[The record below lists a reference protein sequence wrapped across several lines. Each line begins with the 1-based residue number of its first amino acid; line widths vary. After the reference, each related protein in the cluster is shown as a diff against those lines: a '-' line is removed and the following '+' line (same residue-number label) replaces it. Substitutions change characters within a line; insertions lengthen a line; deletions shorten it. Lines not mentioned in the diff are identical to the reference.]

1 LTWRNDAWCALA
13 PEETMPIRARLAL
26 AAALLGASPALGDEA
41 RPADKAPVIA
51 LRVGEFVRVC
61 ETKKVICPAIA
72 PICDD
77 SSIVAVRDQG
87 KGLEIV
93 GLKPGR
99 TLCSVM
105 SANQARQVFAVAVER

>member
-1 LTWRNDAWCALA
+1 
-13 PEETMPIRARLAL
+13 MPTLARLAL
-26 AAALLGASPALGDEA
+26 AAALASALPAAADEP
-41 RPADKAPVIA
+41 RPREQPVAPAAVS
-51 LRVGEFVRVC
+51 LKVGESLRVC
-61 ETKKVICPAIA
+61 ETRTVICPASA

-77 SSIVAVRDQG
+77 TSLVAIRDQG

-105 SANQARQVFAVAVER
+105 SANQARQVFAVTVSR

>member
-1 LTWRNDAWCALA
+1 
-13 PEETMPIRARLAL
+13 MPTLARLAL
-26 AAALLGASPALGDEA
+26 AAALASGLPAAADEP
-41 RPADKAPVIA
+41 RPREQPAAVAPAAVA
-51 LRVGEFVRVC
+51 LKVGESLRVC
-61 ETKKVICPAIA
+61 ETRAVICPASA

-77 SSIVAVRDQG
+77 TSLVAIRDQG

-105 SANQARQVFAVAVER
+105 SANQARQVFAVTVSR

>member
-1 LTWRNDAWCALA
+1 
-13 PEETMPIRARLAL
+13 MPVLARLAL
-26 AAALLGASPALGDEA
+26 AAALASAP
-41 RPADKAPVIA
+41 PADEPRSREQPVAVA
-51 LRVGEFVRVC
+51 LKVGESLRLC
-61 ETKKVICPAIA
+61 ETRTIICPASA

-77 SSIVAVRDQG
+77 TSLVAIRDQG

-105 SANQARQVFAVAVER
+105 SANQARQVFAVAVSR

>member
-1 LTWRNDAWCALA
+1 
-13 PEETMPIRARLAL
+13 MPIPARLAL
-26 AAALLGASPALGDEA
+26 AAALLASPALADEP
-41 RPADKAPVIA
+41 RPSDKAPAVV
-51 LRVGEFVRVC
+51 LKVGESVRIC
-61 ETKKVICPAIA
+61 ETRTVICPASA

-77 SSIVAVRDQG
+77 TSLVAIRDQG

-105 SANQARQVFAVAVER
+105 SANQARQVFAVTVER

>member
-1 LTWRNDAWCALA
+1 
-13 PEETMPIRARLAL
+13 MPTLARLAL
-26 AAALLGASPALGDEA
+26 AAALASALPAAADEP
-41 RPADKAPVIA
+41 RPREQPAAVALKVGES
-51 LRVGEFVRVC
+51 LRVCDTR
-61 ETKKVICPAIA
+61 TVICPASA

-77 SSIVAVRDQG
+77 TSLVAIRDQG

-105 SANQARQVFAVAVER
+105 SANQARQVFAVTVSR

>member
-1 LTWRNDAWCALA
+1 
-13 PEETMPIRARLAL
+13 MPTLARLAL
-26 AAALLGASPALGDEA
+26 AAALASALPAAADEP
-41 RPADKAPVIA
+41 RPREQPVAPAAVA
-51 LRVGEFVRVC
+51 LKVGESLRVC
-61 ETKKVICPAIA
+61 ETRTVICPASA

-77 SSIVAVRDQG
+77 TSLVAIRDQG

-105 SANQARQVFAVAVER
+105 SANQARQVFAVTVSR

>member
-1 LTWRNDAWCALA
+1 MRGALFGT
-13 PEETMPIRARLAL
+13 EVTMPIRARLAL
-26 AAALLGASPALGDEA
+26 VAALLAASPALADEP
-41 RPADKAPVIA
+41 RPSDKAPAVV
-51 LRVGEFVRVC
+51 LKVGDSIRVC
-61 ETKKVICPAIA
+61 ETRTVICPASA

-77 SSIVAVRDQG
+77 TSIVAIRDQG

-105 SANQARQVFAVAVER
+105 SANQARQVFAVTVER